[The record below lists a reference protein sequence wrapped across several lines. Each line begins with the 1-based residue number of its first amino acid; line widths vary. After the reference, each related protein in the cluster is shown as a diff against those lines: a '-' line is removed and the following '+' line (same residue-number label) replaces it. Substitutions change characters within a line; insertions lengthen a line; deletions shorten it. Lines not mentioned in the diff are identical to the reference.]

1 MGDILESA
9 FAVLG
14 ASLVFAI
21 ATRAFSSAQLV
32 VLWRAFAAR
41 VMFSFAQTA
50 VYVWYYKGGDIF
62 YYMEVGGRLASVTS
76 RDPVSYLPE
85 LLGACVGLE
94 PTRGLAMPDLGSTT
108 ANMHA
113 LVGVF
118 RLFHDSIWAVGI
130 WFGLLSFTAQA
141 FAYVAVSRLVG
152 QRHDN
157 FVKLAFLYTP
167 SVAFWSASITKETVA
182 VAGLSLVMYG
192 VSSLSRARM
201 ASGLAVAGAGAV
213 LMIVSKP
220 YLMIPLGIAM
230 AAYALR
236 RQKQQGGPRVP
247 GWMRTLRP
255 FVLVVLA
262 AGSVIVPGMLFPN
275 LRPEKVVETANY
287 RRSVAYGQGGSDI
300 QHPDADSDDDFGLA
314 YIPIGLTAALFRPFF
329 FEARNFTQLLNII
342 ETTAILY
349 FVLRMIFRTG
359 IRGIVRKILD
369 DPELTFCMVFTLM
382 TALAV
387 GMSNPNLGTISRY
400 RAPMMPFYVLA
411 ILILNESTRT
421 TKSRAALA
429 PAVAPTKTLV
439 PPKPKTLVPPSV
451 AGTATADAPSTSRT

>member
-1 MGDILESA
+1 MSDILESLLA
-9 FAVLG
+9 ILGAATVFAV
-14 ASLVFAI
+14 AS
-21 ATRAFSSAQLV
+21 RALPAKSRA
-32 VLWRAFAAR
+32 VLWPAFAAR
-41 VMFSFAQTA
+41 VFFSFAQTGIYA
-50 VYVWYYKGGDIF
+50 WYYGGGDMMM
-62 YYMEVGGRLASVTS
+62 YMDFGGRAAGAVR
-76 RDPVSYLPE
+76 RDPTTYMPE
-85 LLGACVGLE
+85 LLGACFGIE
-94 PTRGLAMPDLGSTT
+94 PTRGLGLLESGTT
-108 ANMHA
+108 GNMQA

-118 RLFHDSIWAVGI
+118 RLVHDSLWAVGF
-130 WFGLLSFTAQA
+130 WFGLLSFTAQV
-141 FAYVAVSRLVG
+141 FAYVAVGRLVG
-152 QRHDN
+152 QRYEK
-157 FVKLAFLYTP
+157 FVRLAFLYTP

-236 RQKQQGGPRVP
+236 RQKQQAGPRVP
-247 GWMRTLRP
+247 GWMKTLRP

-287 RRSVAYGQGGSDI
+287 RRSVAYGQGGSDL
-300 QHPDADSDDDFGLA
+300 QRPGAQEDDDFGLA